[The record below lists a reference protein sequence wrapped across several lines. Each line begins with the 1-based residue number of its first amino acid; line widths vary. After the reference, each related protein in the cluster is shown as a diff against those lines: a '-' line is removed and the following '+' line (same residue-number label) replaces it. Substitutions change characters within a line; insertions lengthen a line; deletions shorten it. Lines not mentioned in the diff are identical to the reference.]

1 LFLRLPAALLA
12 LVRSN
17 YLRCDGAPAAFANS
31 VAGPFQM
38 IESYGWGAVLQDA
51 FAPHAAQGYVPARVI
66 AHHRGLWRLIAAD
79 GEVAGRLSGRFAS
92 EAGPGEHPVVGDWLA
107 ISAPEAGEAIIHALM
122 PRASAFKRRA
132 PAGGVQ
138 VVAANIDVALLVAAL
153 NKDLN
158 PRRLERYLVAARDSG
173 AAPVIVLTKT
183 DLSADPAT
191 EVRAIEAIAAGAP
204 VVALSAR
211 TGAGLGALEAW
222 LKPGVTAALLGSS
235 GAGKS
240 TLLNALAG
248 RALMDTGE
256 IREGDDRGRHTTTHR
271 ELFRLPSG
279 ALLVDTPGMRE
290 LGLLADDEALAA
302 SFADIVVLA
311 EACRFNNCTHANEPG
326 CAVLAALESGALSND
341 RWQAYLKLHRELAFA
356 ARKEDVV
363 AEAANRARWKQVHKA
378 QKAMYKRREREEE
391 G

>member
-1 LFLRLPAALLA
+1 
-12 LVRSN
+12 
-17 YLRCDGAPAAFANS
+17 
-31 VAGPFQM
+31 M
-38 IESYGWGAVLQDA
+38 IESYGWSAALQDA
-51 FAPHAAQGYVPARVI
+51 FAPYAAQKLSPARVI

-107 ISAPEAGEAIIHALM
+107 IGAPAAGEAIIHALM

-138 VVAANIDVALLVAAL
+138 VVAANVDVALLVAAL

-173 AAPVIVLTKT
+173 AKPVIVLTKT
-183 DLSADPAT
+183 DLSADAQA
-191 EVRAIEAIAAGAP
+191 EAAAIEAIAAGAP

-211 TGAGLGALEAW
+211 TGAGLGALDAW

-248 RALMDTGE
+248 SALMDTGA
-256 IREGDDRGRHTTTHR
+256 IRDSDDRGRHTTTHR

-279 ALLVDTPGMRE
+279 VLMIDTPGMRE
-290 LGLLADDEALAA
+290 LGLLADDDALAA
-302 SFADIVVLA
+302 SFDDVVALTG
-311 EACRFNNCTHANEPG
+311 ACRFNNCSHANEPG
-326 CAVLAALESGALSND
+326 CAVLAALEGGALSNE
-341 RWQAYLKLHRELAFA
+341 RWQAYLKLQRELAFA
-356 ARKEDVV
+356 ARKESVS
-363 AEAANRARWKQVHKA
+363 AEAAHRTRWKKIHKA
-378 QKAMYKRREREEE
+378 QRARYQHRAREEE

>member
-1 LFLRLPAALLA
+1 
-12 LVRSN
+12 
-17 YLRCDGAPAAFANS
+17 
-31 VAGPFQM
+31 M
-38 IESYGWGAVLQDA
+38 IESYGWSAALQDA
-51 FAPHAAQGYVPARVI
+51 FAPHAMQGHFPARVI
-66 AHHRGLWRLIAAD
+66 AHHRGLWRLIAAQ
-79 GEVAGRLSGRFAS
+79 GEVVGRLSGRYAL

-107 ISAPEAGEAIIHALM
+107 IGAPEGGEAIIHALM

-138 VVAANIDVALLVAAL
+138 VVAANVDVALLVAAL

-173 AAPVIVLTKT
+173 AVPVIVLTKT
-183 DLSADPAT
+183 DLCVDSMA

-204 VVALSAR
+204 VVPLSAR
-211 TGAGLGALEAW
+211 TGAGLGALDAW

-248 RALMDTGE
+248 RVLMDTGE

-290 LGLLADDEALAA
+290 LGLLADDEALDA
-302 SFADIVVLA
+302 SFSDVVALA

-363 AEAANRARWKQVHKA
+363 AEAANRARWKKIHKG
-378 QKAMYKRREREEE
+378 QKALYRHREQEEE